1 MLIDDRSVQRALA
14 AAGFYAGVID
24 GDIGSASNM
33 AIRAMAHA
41 RAPTYVPPWSDLRC
55 RAAVEQAILADAGFY
70 KLSIDGLPGPA
81 TQAAV
86 EKWQDFIQ
94 FKRKPLP
101 AAAVAYQRPT
111 FPRQADVR
119 KFYGEPGENQTM
131 LVSPYPLYLDW
142 EVATQVT
149 KFSIHE
155 KVHDAALRAMN
166 RILDAYGL
174 AEIHR
179 LGLDQFGGCLNVR
192 KMRNSRTLS
201 MHSWGIAIDWDADRN
216 PLRATSQTAEF
227 AKPAYDK
234 FLDLWEDEGFISLG
248 RARNYDWMHVQAARL

>member
-14 AAGFYAGVID
+14 AAGLYLGPID
-24 GDIGSASNM
+24 GKIGTGSTL
-33 AIRAMAHA
+33 AIRTWAAK
-41 RAPTYVPPWSDLRC
+41 RAPKYAPPWSDLRC

-70 KLSIDGLPGPA
+70 KLAIDGMPGPA

-119 KFYGEPGENQTM
+119 KFYGEPGANQAM
-131 LVSPYPLYLDW
+131 LNSPYPLYLDW
-142 EVATQVT
+142 EISQEIH

-155 KVHDAALRAMN
+155 KCHDAALRAMT

-192 KMRNSRTLS
+192 KMRNGRTLS

-216 PLRATSQTAEF
+216 PLRATSQTARF
-227 AKPAYDK
+227 AQPAYDQ
-234 FLDLWEDEGFISLG
+234 FLDLWEEEGFISLG

>member
-1 MLIDDRSVQRALA
+1 MLIDNRSVQRALA
-14 AAGFYAGVID
+14 AAGLYVGLID
-24 GDIGSASNM
+24 GIIGTGSSGATRTLAS
-33 AIRAMAHA
+33 R
-41 RAPTYVPPWSDLRC
+41 RAPGYNATWSDLRC

-70 KLSIDGLPGPA
+70 KLKIDGMPGPA

-101 AAAVAYQRPT
+101 AKAVAYQRPT

-119 KFYGEPGENQTM
+119 KFYGDPGENQTM
-131 LVSPYPLYLDW
+131 LASPYTLYLDW
-142 EVATQVT
+142 EVSQSIER
-149 KFSIHE
+149 FSIHE
-155 KVHDAALRAMN
+155 KCHDAALRAMK
-166 RILDAYGL
+166 RILEHYGP
-174 AEIHR
+174 ADIHR

-192 KMRNSRTLS
+192 KMRNGRTLS

-227 AKPAYDK
+227 AKPEYAA
-234 FLDLWEDEGFISLG
+234 FLDLWEEEGFISLG
-248 RARNYDWMHVQAARL
+248 RARNYDWMHVQAVRL